1 MRKLSFAA
9 LVAAVVLCAP
19 AHAQEQ
25 EQEIVFGNVGAGVTD
40 SDIEFYLRDRVP
52 VRQRVEYLQGKDATK
67 DLAENLFII
76 RTLAAEAE
84 AAGVVDKELIE
95 WQVQTQRQRLMMEQY
110 IQALQR
116 QRSEA
121 TDWEA
126 TAKEVYIAE
135 PEKFMRPESV
145 RASHILV
152 KTGERSDE
160 EALALAERILGELN
174 SGTDFEVLAERY
186 SEDEGSKQRGGSL
199 GAFSRGRMVEP
210 FEEAVFALR
219 KPGEVTG
226 PVKTQ
231 FGYHIIRLDE
241 YLPAGKRSF
250 DEVKGQIIA
259 EQQKEQAK
267 KVRVDKIIETRSQPD
282 IKVDRDK
289 LEQLRE
295 QMLRAATE

>member
-1 MRKLSFAA
+1 MRKLSFTA
-9 LVAAVVLCAP
+9 LLAVMVLCAP
-19 AHAQEQ
+19 THAQEQ
-25 EQEIVFGNVGAGVTD
+25 AQEIVFGNAGAGVTA
-40 SDIEFYLRDRVP
+40 SDIGFYLRDRVP
-52 VRQRVEYLQGKDATK
+52 EPQRVEYLQGKDAVK

-95 WQVQTQRQRLMMEQY
+95 WQVQTHRQRLMMEQY
-110 IQALQR
+110 LQALQK
-116 QRSEA
+116 QRNDA

-160 EALALAERILGELN
+160 EALALAERILGDLN
-174 SGTDFEVLAERY
+174 SGAEFAVLAEQY
-186 SEDEGSKQRGGSL
+186 SEDEGSKQQGGSL
-199 GAFSRGRMVEP
+199 GAFSRGRMVKP
-210 FEEAVFALR
+210 FEEAVFALH

-259 EQQKEQAK
+259 EKQKELAK
-267 KVRVDKIIETRSQPD
+267 KVRVDKIIDTRSQAD
-282 IKVDRDK
+282 IKVDWDQ

-295 QMLRAATE
+295 KMLRTATE